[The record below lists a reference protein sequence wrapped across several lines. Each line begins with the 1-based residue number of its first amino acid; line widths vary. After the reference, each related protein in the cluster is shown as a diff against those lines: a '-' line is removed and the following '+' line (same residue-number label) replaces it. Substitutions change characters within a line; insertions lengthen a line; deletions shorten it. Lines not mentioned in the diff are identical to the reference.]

1 MPNDDWKTL
10 RVPPEAY
17 AAAKEQKEAAG
28 RTWGE
33 QIVRPDGDGT
43 AVYAAGSADPVDHI
57 EAIAAD
63 MDALAPDELRAEL
76 DRIAELVERVPER
89 TAEEIEGRFR

>member
-33 QIVRPDGDGT
+33 QIVRPDGDS
-43 AVYAAGSADPVDHI
+43 AVRI
-57 EAIAAD
+57 EASQAD
-63 MDALAPDELRAEL
+63 IGQLPPDEIQAEL
-76 DRIAELVERVPER
+76 DRLVELVERVPER